1 METFGSIAVL
11 MSVYIKE
18 KPEYLDMAM
27 KSIWIDQT
35 LKPAQVIIIQDGD
48 LTPELL
54 QVLEKWRWIIPEGCF
69 VYHKND
75 KNLGLTKSMNIGIRY
90 VKEKYIARID
100 SDDICLPEKFEKQYE
115 YLESHPEISILGTQV
130 QEIDAEGVYTK
141 LRYYPQTN
149 KEIIR
154 YIPRA
159 TPLQHSNVMMRT
171 QMFRDGISY
180 NEKYRMTQDLALWFD
195 ALCAGYKIANLPE
208 VLFLFRISNDTM
220 GRRNRTKAYN
230 EFQIYMNGIWRL
242 YGLFTWRYV
251 YPILR
256 LCFRL
261 MPKTFIKFIYGS
273 KVRSAA
279 LK

>member
-1 METFGSIAVL
+1 MEKFGSIAVL

-18 KPEYLDMAM
+18 RPEYLDLAM
-27 KSIWIDQT
+27 KSLWIDQT
-35 LKPAQVIIIQDGD
+35 LKPSQIIIIQDGD
-48 LTPELL
+48 LTPDLL
-54 QVLEKWRWIIPEGCF
+54 AVLDKWRQIIPEDIF

-75 KNLGLTKSMNIGIRY
+75 ENLGLTKSMNIGIKY

-130 QEIDAEGVYTK
+130 QEIDADGQYTK
-141 LRYYPQTN
+141 LRFYPLTN
-149 KEIIR
+149 KEVIR

-171 QMFRDGISY
+171 QMFRNGISY
-180 NEKYRMTQDLALWFD
+180 NERFRMTQDLALWFD
-195 ALCAGYKIANLPE
+195 ALCAGYKIANIPDC
-208 VLFLFRISNDTM
+208 LFLFRISNETM
-220 GRRNRTKAYN
+220 RRRNRTKAYN
-230 EFQIYMNGIWRL
+230 EFKIYMNGIWRL
-242 YGLFTWRYV
+242 YGFTWRYI
-251 YPILR
+251 YPITR

-261 MPKTFIKFIYGS
+261 MPKKILKLIYNS
-273 KVRSAA
+273 NVRSFV